1 MASTRHLR
9 CFRGVRISYPP
20 LGFSGSMFNW
30 STESFYYLY
39 MELQI
44 IDNVCP
50 HCNEHIWVNKRVFA
64 NHVRWCRSNPRY
76 QEILQGTRDK
86 LHQTSTKQTHEVSC
100 EVCGQKY
107 EVVCT
112 PHEYEIGKYKKTC
125 CDGCAKKLTVSRTN
139 LDEKANKIANS
150 LKGRNVGRGKDI
162 TYYKKI
168 CPCCGIEFETRKFH
182 KIYCSSECHNKYRK
196 IINNTVVKKAYHS
209 SCSFKFGIASYPE
222 EFNTTLIKEYGWYS
236 ASNHGGN
243 LTGVSRDHMFS
254 CNEGWRQKI
263 DPYIISH
270 PANCELMR
278 HNENFKK
285 LDSCSISLEDLKQRI
300 IDWNHKYGIY
310 PNMIDYEFFEDNGI
324 IFERFLNFEEN

>member
-1 MASTRHLR
+1 
-9 CFRGVRISYPP
+9 
-20 LGFSGSMFNW
+20 
-30 STESFYYLY
+30 
-39 MELQI
+39 MELQVI
-44 IDNVCP
+44 NNICP
-50 HCNEHIWVNKRVFA
+50 HCNGHILANKRVFA
-64 NHVRWCRSNPRY
+64 NHVRWCKSNPRY

-86 LHQTSTKQTHEVSC
+86 LHQTSTKQTYEVSC

-112 PHEYEIGKYKKTC
+112 PHKYEIGKYKKTC
-125 CDGCAKKLTVSRTN
+125 CDGCAKKLTQQHTN
-139 LDEKANKIANS
+139 VCEKNHSIKQAMMKYSKYIS
-150 LKGRNVGRGKDI
+150 I
-162 TYYKKI
+162 KI
-168 CPCCGIEFETRKFH
+168 CPCCGNEFEANSKH
-182 KIYCSSECHNKYRK
+182 KIYCSAQCRNAYKK
-196 IINNTVVKKAYHS
+196 ILNQTSIKTAYHA

-236 ASNHGGN
+236 ASNPGGN
-243 LTGVSRDHMFS
+243 LTGVSRDHRFS

-310 PNMIDYEFFEDNGI
+310 PNMIDYKFFEDNGI
-324 IFERFLNFEEN
+324 IFERFLNFKEN